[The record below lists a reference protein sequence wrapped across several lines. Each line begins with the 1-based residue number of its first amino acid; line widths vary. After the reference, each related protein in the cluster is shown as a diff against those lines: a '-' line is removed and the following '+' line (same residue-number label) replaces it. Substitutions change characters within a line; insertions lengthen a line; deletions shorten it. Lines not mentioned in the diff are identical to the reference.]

1 MENEDLHSGD
11 HVVVK
16 NLKFINVTLSFG
28 RLRQRIVLKCVPHVQ
43 HDYFSSF
50 NQSHRFLA
58 QSLPLPS
65 SLLELETLRNR
76 TAGWLWTAE
85 WRKNVARHC
94 AFPVLRYIFFRH
106 SSALSLLSL
115 MATATTRKRSLE
127 NKHLPSYGCCE
138 IIPSCSQ
145 SSMLAKYTIYLDWC
159 ARRWITYRELKNI
172 LLLCSSCQNR
182 KCAKFTLLFC
192 RGHHG
197 IVLKC
202 VSHAYFSVLP
212 ACVWLEL
219 WLANYV

>member
-1 MENEDLHSGD
+1 MKDLHSGD

-28 RLRQRIVLKCVPHVQ
+28 RLRQRILLKCVPHVQ

-58 QSLPLPS
+58 LSLPLPS

-76 TAGWLWTAE
+76 TAGWLRTAE

-106 SSALSLLSL
+106 SSGLSILSL

-127 NKHLPSYGCCE
+127 NKNLPSYGCSA
-138 IIPSCSQ
+138 IIPSCSH

-159 ARRWITYRELKNI
+159 ARRWITYRELKIYFCFAQVVKTANAQNS
-172 LLLCSSCQNR
+172 LCCFADDITELFLNACRTPIFLSYLHAFDLSCD
-182 KCAKFTLLFC
+182 
-192 RGHHG
+192 
-197 IVLKC
+197 
-202 VSHAYFSVLP
+202 
-212 ACVWLEL
+212 
-219 WLANYV
+219 